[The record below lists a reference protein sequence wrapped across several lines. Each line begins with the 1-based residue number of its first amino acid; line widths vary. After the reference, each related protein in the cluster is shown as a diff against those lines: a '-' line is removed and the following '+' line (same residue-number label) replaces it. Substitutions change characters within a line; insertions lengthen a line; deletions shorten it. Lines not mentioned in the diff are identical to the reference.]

1 VAETRS
7 WLESRHLG
15 RSTAGAEALELHR
28 KLEPELAESLL
39 AAGDEIARASVALAH
54 RFFVGAVRLASER
67 PEHYAWWQALIT
79 EAGALEAGGRPLVQA
94 LLELDPVAL
103 SKVPGTISNAWR
115 EGLRRVGAHSTRLA
129 AAYARAL
136 GSALSSPSVPPRDAE
151 ARLAAWADAVLS
163 VSSSPSWRAELLA
176 GHVAESAHQVFAL
189 FDSVAVS
196 RWARLNVC
204 VGNVGRSPRLLAYPK
219 ECAPIPTAL
228 HAAILDC
235 ALVAAE
241 HQPSATEE
249 LVARLGAAVAA
260 LPPRA
265 AVSLLD
271 AARSAATSE
280 ELSGA
285 LLLVPAVAHEHDDS
299 DLAYLCAAAVRVA
312 AAVPDAAPAFL
323 RSMNRGLEAGGKN
336 GFEAWLDLGL
346 ELGATNS
353 AAARAHFRLET
364 RTAHKLLTQHSAA
377 VTFEEVEGL
386 LQRYMRM
393 LARRSV
399 RIVSGPGIWLR
410 PLITTASE
418 PLVRFPERVGLFSTA
433 EENQAFYVLSAA
445 HAAGRFE
452 YGTHAFSLDLYV
464 AKDLPV
470 SGLDLPRP
478 GDGITDFLE
487 AFPNPLLAVGLF
499 TLVDGLRID
508 ARLMREFPGLAGDI
522 AKLGRTYVEQ
532 TTIHAGERLPEE
544 LVEALF
550 LVSIGGR
557 TPSELPDRL
566 SGQRQAVALVRDEM
580 TRADSSV
587 YDAAALTARLYW
599 TLTLAFARAG
609 DVDSDYEGAIE
620 IGGATVIDPLE
631 HLESGGPGP
640 PVSGG
645 DERPATRGPEDPAS
659 QSIRLAI
666 DDNEPDSK
674 AGGMP
679 LSPEEL
685 RDLIERGVEL
695 SVSSGHG
702 DDAPAL
708 GLYITDLIGKLPS
721 DVIADLSKAVSDG
734 DAAAVRTWLSS
745 QRSGRSFAYDEW
757 DHRIDDYRRRW
768 CRVTEEEVEGDGG
781 AFFTETLERSR
792 EIVDAIKRE
801 FRMMRPEQFRKVRGM
816 QHGDDFDLNALV
828 DAQADRKGRKSPP
841 ERLYVARRREERD
854 VATLF
859 LLDMSASTDEPLT
872 PRAHDDPESPRR
884 VIDVTKET
892 LVLMAS
898 VLDEIGDAYAVYGFS
913 GHGRRNVEVY
923 PVKSFSETLG
933 VDVKSRLGGIEP
945 KRSTRM
951 GAALRHAAS
960 KIAKVSARARHLIL
974 LSDGFPQDYDYGDDR
989 TSNVYGIRD
998 TTVALRELEFAGVQT
1013 FCVTVD
1019 PAGHDYLGDMCAESS
1034 YAVIEDVG
1042 DLPVALPRIYRTIT
1056 RL

>member
-28 KLEPELAESLL
+28 NLERKLAESLL
-39 AAGDEIARASVALAH
+39 AAGDELARSSVALAH

-67 PEHYAWWQALIT
+67 PEQYAWWEAT
-79 EAGALEAGGRPLVQA
+79 VAEAGALEAGGRALVQA

-103 SKVPGTISNAWR
+103 SRVPSGVADAWR
-115 EGLRRVGAHSTRLA
+115 EALRRVGAQSTRLA

-136 GSALSSPSVPPRDAE
+136 GSALTDPSPPPRDAE
-151 ARLAAWADAVLS
+151 TRLRAWAEAVLG
-163 VSSSPSWRAELLA
+163 VSSTPSWRAELLA
-176 GHVAESAHQVFAL
+176 SHVADTGRDLFAL
-189 FDSVAVS
+189 FDAAAVS
-196 RWARLNVC
+196 RWARLIAL
-204 VGNVGRSPRLLAYPK
+204 VGNVGRSPRLLSYPK
-219 ECAPIPTAL
+219 ECTSVPTAL
-228 HAAILDC
+228 HGAILDC
-235 ALVAAE
+235 ALVAAAR
-241 HQPSATEE
+241 QPAATDE
-249 LVARLGAAVAA
+249 LVSRLGAAVVA
-260 LPPRA
+260 LPSRA
-265 AVSLLD
+265 AVSLLE
-271 AARSAATSE
+271 AARAAAPSAD
-280 ELSGA
+280 LSGA
-285 LLLVPAVAHEHDDS
+285 LLLVAAVAHEHDDS
-299 DLAYLCAAAVRVA
+299 DLAYLCAAAVRVSA
-312 AAVPDAAPAFL
+312 RVPDALPAFL
-323 RSMNRGLEAGGKN
+323 RSMDRSLETGGKD
-336 GFEAWLDLGL
+336 GFEAWLELGL
-346 ELGATNS
+346 ELGTNNA

-364 RTAHKLLTQHSAA
+364 RTAHKLLTQHTAA
-377 VTFEEVEGL
+377 VAFEEVEGL
-386 LQRYMRM
+386 LQRYIRM
-393 LARRSV
+393 LARRSL
-399 RIVSGPGIWLR
+399 RLVSGPGIWLR
-410 PLITTASE
+410 PPITTTSE
-418 PLVRFPERVGLFSTA
+418 PLVRFPERVGLFATA

-452 YGTHAFSLDLYV
+452 YGTHAFSLDTYV
-464 AKDLPV
+464 SQGLPV
-470 SGLDLPRP
+470 NGLDLPRP
-478 GDGITDFLE
+478 GHTITDFLE
-487 AFPNPLLAVGLF
+487 SFPNPLLAVGLF

-508 ARLMREFPGLAGDI
+508 ARLTQEFPGLAVDI
-522 AKLGRTYVEQ
+522 VKLGRAYVEQ

-544 LVEALF
+544 LIEALF
-550 LVSIGGR
+550 LVSIGGH
-557 TPSELPDRL
+557 TPADLPERL
-566 SGQRQAVALVRDEM
+566 AGQRGAVALVRDEM
-580 TRADSSV
+580 TRAASSV

-599 TLTLAFARAG
+599 TLTLAFARAADG
-609 DVDSDYEGAIE
+609 ESDYEGAIE

-631 HLESGGPGP
+631 HLESGGSAP
-640 PVSGG
+640 PLSSG
-645 DERPATRGPEDPAS
+645 ERPETRGPDDPS
-659 QSIRLAI
+659 PQSIRLAI
-666 DDNEPDSK
+666 DGADPDSE
-674 AGGMP
+674 AGGIP

-685 RDLIERGVEL
+685 RDLIERGVKL
-695 SVSSGHG
+695 GVSSGHA

-721 DVIADLSKAVSDG
+721 DVIADLAKAVSDG
-734 DAAAVRTWLSS
+734 DPAAVRAWLSS

-757 DHRIDDYRRRW
+757 DYRIEDYRRRW
-768 CRVTEEEVEGDGG
+768 CRVTEEPIEGDGG

-828 DAQADRKGRKSPP
+828 DAQADRKGRKTPP
-841 ERLYVARRREERD
+841 DRLYVARRREERD

-872 PRAHDDPESPRR
+872 AHADDAASSPRR

-892 LVLMAS
+892 LVLMAA

-913 GHGRRNVEVY
+913 GHGRRNVEMY
-923 PVKSFSETLG
+923 PAKSFSETLG

-960 KIAKVSARARHLIL
+960 KITKVSARARHLIL

-998 TTVALRELEFAGVQT
+998 TTVALRELELAGVRT

-1019 PAGHDYLGDMCAESS
+1019 PAGHDYLGEMCAEAS
-1034 YAVIEDVG
+1034 YAVIEDIG
-1042 DLPVALPRIYRTIT
+1042 DLPVALPRIYRTVT